1 MIYKIILSVLLALV
15 LGLGVLKHIADDGAP
30 APIASPAG
38 SADDASRKSLR
49 IP

>member
-1 MIYKIILSVLLALV
+1 MIYKIILSILLVIV
-15 LGLGVLKHIADDGAP
+15 LGLGLLKTIADDGRP
-30 APIASPAG
+30 TPSVSPAG